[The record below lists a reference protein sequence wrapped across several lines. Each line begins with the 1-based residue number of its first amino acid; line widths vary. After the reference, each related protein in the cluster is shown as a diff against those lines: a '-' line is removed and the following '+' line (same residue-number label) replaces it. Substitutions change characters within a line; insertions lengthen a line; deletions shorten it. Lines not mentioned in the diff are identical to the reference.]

1 MPRVGDLTT
10 PPLMSSRQAL
20 YLAAGVLLLSTAWL
34 IFGVLAPQDYRL
46 RGRLAPRTGLLEL
59 IAWLLFVAFPFIY
72 NPRDW
77 WLACFA
83 STPSALWQKSAG
95 SALVIGGMGL
105 AVVAMAGLGAATSF
119 GQRAAG
125 LHERG
130 LYRWSRNPQLLGG
143 FLAVIGVVVLWPS
156 LYAMGWAAVYGIMG
170 HWMVLA
176 EEEHL
181 RQHDAGYERY
191 CRRIPRYFGF
201 PRRDT

>member
-1 MPRVGDLTT
+1 MGTVLAPYLVAGL
-10 PPLMSSRQAL
+10 LL
-20 YLAAGVLLLSTAWL
+20 LAAGWL
-34 IFGVLAPQDYRL
+34 IFGVLVPRDYRL

-59 IAWLLFVAFPFIY
+59 SAWLLFVAFPFIY

-77 WLACFA
+77 WLVCFA
-83 STPSALWQKSAG
+83 TTPGAPWQKSAG

-105 AVVAMAGLGAATSF
+105 AVGAMAGLGAATSF
-119 GQRAAG
+119 GQRAVG

-143 FLAVIGVVVLWPS
+143 FLAVIGVAVLWPS
-156 LYAMGWAAVYGIMG
+156 PYAVGWAALYAVMG

-181 RQHDAGYERY
+181 RKHDAGYERY
-191 CRRIPRYFGF
+191 CRRVPRYFGF
-201 PRRDT
+201 PRRAR

>member
-1 MPRVGDLTT
+1 MGTVP
-10 PPLMSSRQAL
+10 AL
-20 YLAAGVLLLSTAWL
+20 FLVAGLLLLTAAWL
-34 IFGVLAPQDYRL
+34 IFSILVPRDYHL

-59 IAWLLFVAFPFIY
+59 ITWLLFVAFPFIY

-83 STPSALWQKSAG
+83 STPGDLWQKSAG
-95 SALVIGGMGL
+95 SALIIGGMGL

-143 FLAVIGVVVLWPS
+143 FLAVIGVVALWPS
-156 LYAMGWAAVYGIMG
+156 LYAVSWAGMYCMIG

-181 RQHDAGYERY
+181 RNLQSERYERY
-191 CRRIPRYFGF
+191 CQRVPRYFGF
-201 PRRDT
+201 PRRDR